1 MNTVKSRRAA
11 MAQLGRNSL
20 ALALLVA
27 LSAHAQDQGSAEKSK
42 DEAKKEVTELKTLV
56 VTGTHKAGL
65 SPTESI
71 SPLMCIAAP
80 RLKTRAPS
88 I

>member
-11 MAQLGRNSL
+11 MARFSRNSL

-27 LSAHAQDQGSAEKSK
+27 LSAHAQDQGSTEKTT
-42 DEAKKEVTELKTLV
+42 DESKKEVAELKPIV

-65 SPTESI
+65 SPTEYLSH
-71 SPLMCIAAP
+71 
-80 RLKTRAPS
+80 
-88 I
+88 